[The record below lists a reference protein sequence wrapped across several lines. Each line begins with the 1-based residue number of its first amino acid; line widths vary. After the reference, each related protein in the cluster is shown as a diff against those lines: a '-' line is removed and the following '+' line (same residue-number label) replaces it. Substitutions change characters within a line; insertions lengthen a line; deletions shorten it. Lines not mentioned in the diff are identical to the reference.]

1 MTAIARSSSTS
12 TNGTIGGT
20 VRQYVWNWQG
30 QSVTIVYEILG
41 QGTPVLLLPAF
52 STVSTRAEM
61 AKIARSLSSQ
71 YQAVA
76 LDWPGFGQ
84 SDRLP
89 LDYQPSL
96 YRQLLKDFVRS
107 LFDTPIIVVAAGH
120 ASGYA
125 IKLAKDCPEA
135 VLKLVLVAPTW
146 RGPLRAMGVTQGVA
160 GTVRQLVRSPI
171 LGQFLYKLNTTSS
184 FLRLMY
190 RRHVYV
196 NADLLTP
203 EFIAAKREI
212 TQQPGARFAPAAF
225 VTGRIDPVENRSE
238 IVDCIQSLSIPIL
251 VILAE
256 QAPPISKREMEA
268 IAQGSAPK
276 ASANLPGISSVKL
289 PGTLGIHEEN
299 SDSVAGAILTFLRT
313 VLPIGD

>member
-1 MTAIARSSSTS
+1 MKALTRSSLTS

-20 VRQYVWNWQG
+20 INQFIWNWQG
-30 QSVTIVYEILG
+30 QSVTVVYETLG
-41 QGTPVLLLPAF
+41 QGTPVLMLPAF

-61 AKIARSLSSQ
+61 ASIARSLSSQ
-71 YQAVA
+71 FQAIA

-84 SDRLP
+84 SDRLS
-89 LDYQPSL
+89 LDYQPIL
-96 YRQLLKDFVRS
+96 YRQLLKDFVS
-107 LFDTPIIVVAAGH
+107 SVFSTPIIIVAAGH
-120 ASGYA
+120 AAGYA
-125 IKLAKDCPEA
+125 LQLAKDCPEA

-146 RGPLRAMGVTQGVA
+146 RGPLRAMGASKGLA
-160 GTVRQLVRSPI
+160 SAVRNLVRSPI

-190 RRHVYV
+190 GRHVYV
-196 NADLLTP
+196 DANLLTP

-238 IVDCIQSLSIPIL
+238 IIECIQSLSIPIL

-256 QAPPISKREMEA
+256 NAPPISKGEMEA
-268 IAQGSAPK
+268 IAI
-276 ASANLPGISSVKL
+276 LPEVRSVRL

-299 SDSVAGAILTFLRT
+299 SSGVAGAILSFILNR
-313 VLPIGD
+313 G

>member
-1 MTAIARSSSTS
+1 MTAIARSSSPL

-20 VRQYVWNWQG
+20 VHQYAWNWEG
-30 QSVTIVYEILG
+30 QSITVVYETLG

-61 AKIARSLSSQ
+61 ATIARSLSSQ
-71 YQAVA
+71 FQAIA

-84 SDRLP
+84 SDRLSI
-89 LDYQPSL
+89 DYQPSL
-96 YRQLLKDFVRS
+96 YRQLLQDFVRS
-107 LFDTPIIVVAAGH
+107 VFDVPIIVVAAGH
-120 ASGYA
+120 GSGYA
-125 IKLAKDCPEA
+125 LQLAKDCPEA

-146 RGPLRAMGVTQGVA
+146 RGPLRAMGAPKSLA
-160 GTVRQLVRSPI
+160 GAVRNLVRSPI

-196 NADLLTP
+196 NANLLTP
-203 EFIAAKREI
+203 EFICAKREI

-238 IVDCIQSLSIPIL
+238 IIECIQSLSIPIL
-251 VILAE
+251 VVLAE
-256 QAPPISKREMEA
+256 QAPPISKGEMEA
-268 IAQGSAPK
+268 IALLSGVRS
-276 ASANLPGISSVKL
+276 IKL

-299 SDSVAGAILTFLRT
+299 SDGVAQAILNF
-313 VLPIGD
+313 I